1 MATGN
6 ASLRKADQTQGGNA
20 KEATIT
26 ELKFVD
32 DFDYGGRQS
41 EAQAALYYEYEID
54 GFQRPWDGHASVGPA
69 SQWEV
74 VDDGDG
80 IKRANGKD
88 GGLNDSSTAGRWF
101 AALCDAIEAQG
112 LDFDEVLP
120 DNTVR
125 ALRGARVTLTNLKYQ
140 TVGGDEKEMKVI
152 DSIIELG
159 GGGKKKAGKGGSK
172 GADKSVDVE
181 SATEAVILE
190 LLDEKSPIKKGDLP
204 TLIGSAAKKNPQVKA
219 MVQLAFKDAFTL
231 SPDRPWDVDKKKGTI
246 AKRDEDDE

>member
-1 MATGN
+1 MASAN

-26 ELKFVD
+26 QLKFVD

-41 EAQAALYYEYEID
+41 EPQAALFYEYEID
-54 GFQRPWDGHASVGPA
+54 GFARPWDGHASVGPA
-69 SQWEV
+69 KQWDV
-74 VDDGDG
+74 TDDGDG

-88 GGLNDSSTAGRWF
+88 GGLNDSSIAGRWF
-101 AALCDAIEAQG
+101 AALEEAVEAQG

-120 DNTVR
+120 DNTIR
-125 ALRGARVTLTNLKYQ
+125 ALRGARVTLKNLTYQ
-140 TVGGDEKEMKVI
+140 TVGGDDKEMKVI

-159 GGGKKKAGKGGSK
+159 KPKKGAKGGSAK
-172 GADKSVDVE
+172 GGSVDVE
-181 SATEAVILE
+181 AATEACILE

-204 TLIGSAAKKNPQVKA
+204 TLVGSAAKKNPNVKA

-231 SPDRPWDVDKKKGTI
+231 SADRPWDIDKKKGTI